1 MRRGDPVREQKPS
14 YLSGR
19 RTEQPIDVGPPARGR
34 VVFIA
39 EDLPLDTVADDVFRL
54 APESDRVVRDGKIL
68 EATDVNGPHGAS
80 SGRSRAAH
88 PLTAL
93 ERLCD
98 LDAGF
103 EFDVSARGVVVDTHV
118 LSKRSDGRTA
128 KMTID
133 AVDQARDCRS
143 DGPPADALSDRSEG
157 GRIDFDDAND
167 VAHRRQASA
176 PHAQTRRRGGVRRF
190 VVIGRKAAASDD
202 FSLDDLAGSSGRI
215 DVLLRCVRAS
225 LLHSHGLRRD
235 VAVYLVL
242 GGGPRAPRVLRFDG
256 ATAKYIRPDERS
268 LATLAKKALGSG
280 SDRATAGFVEVKPGI
295 AVANGGLEVVLPDLA
310 GAMPF
315 VLEENAP
322 DIRDCPE
329 LDQPDVAFFVGD
341 HLGLDEATRTRLLS
355 IGARRIAV
363 GPTSIHADDAIAVV
377 ANEVDRRQAARCGRG
392 SPTEGGAWPRGS
404 D

>member
-1 MRRGDPVREQKPS
+1 M
-14 YLSGR
+14 
-19 RTEQPIDVGPPARGR
+19 
-34 VVFIA
+34 A
-39 EDLPLDTVADDVFRL
+39 EDLPLDTVANDVFRL
-54 APESDRVVRDGKIL
+54 APESDGVVRAGKIL
-68 EATDVNGPHGAS
+68 VATHVNRPYGAAR
-80 SGRSRAAH
+80 GRSRAAH
-88 PLTAL
+88 PLTVL

-103 EFDVSARGVVVDTHV
+103 EFDVSARRVVVDTHI
-118 LSKRSDGRTA
+118 LSELADGRTA
-128 KMTID
+128 KMSVD
-133 AVDQARDCRS
+133 AVDEARDCRGN
-143 DGPPADALSDRSEG
+143 GPPADALSDRSEG
-157 GRIDFDDAND
+157 GRIDFDDANH
-167 VAHRRQASA
+167 VAHRRQPSA
-176 PHAQTRRRGGVRRF
+176 PETRTRRYGGVRRF
-190 VVIGRKAAASDD
+190 VIVGRNAAASDD

-268 LATLAKKALGSG
+268 LATLAKKVLGSG

-295 AVANGGLEVVLPDLA
+295 AVANGGLDVVLPDLV

-315 VLEENAP
+315 VLEEDAP
-322 DIRDCPE
+322 DIRDCPD

-355 IGARRIAV
+355 MGARRIAV

-377 ANEVDRRQAARCGRG
+377 GNEVDRRQAARCRR
-392 SPTEGGAWPRGS
+392 E
-404 D
+404 